1 MSEEELVER
10 VSGIKLAANKMHTAG
25 ERGAACAEYERGLT
39 LISEHRASASAGAEA
54 APLDALEVALRL
66 NSAACAQSD
75 GRHAEALAHAD
86 AALALSSNSTKA
98 HYRKGQALRG
108 LGRLAEAEAAF
119 TAVLAIDPRNRQ
131 AHAEL
136 TALAE
141 ASTAAAATA
150 AVAS

>member
-1 MSEEELVER
+1 
-10 VSGIKLAANKMHTAG
+10 MHAAG
-25 ERGAACAEYERGLT
+25 ERGAACAEYERGWHL
-39 LISEHRASASAGAEA
+39 LRAYRTAPGSGAEA
-54 APLDALEVALRL
+54 ETNNALEVALRL